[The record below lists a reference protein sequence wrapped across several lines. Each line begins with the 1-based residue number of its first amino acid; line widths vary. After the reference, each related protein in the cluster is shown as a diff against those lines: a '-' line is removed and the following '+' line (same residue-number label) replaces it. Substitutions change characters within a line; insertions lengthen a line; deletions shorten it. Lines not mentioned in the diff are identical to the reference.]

1 MRRWGLLLLVLVTL
15 AGCTSGRVGGEPKR
29 SDPTASGPVEL
40 RRPLELSRVVEPNP
54 AAPSATPSP
63 SGTRLPDPDGGTLTL
78 DPPFLI
84 VERLEAAKI
93 QFQEYDGHWA
103 VQLTLTED
111 DARTFGDW
119 TGAHVGERAAVVSN
133 ERVIFAPT
141 IQDAIP
147 GGELVISGQYD
158 QDEAGDLLA
167 LITGR

>member
-1 MRRWGLLLLVLVTL
+1 VLLLLVLVTL

-29 SDPTASGPVEL
+29 AEPTGSGPVDL
-40 RRPLELSRVVEPNP
+40 RRPLELSQVVEPNP
-54 AAPSATPSP
+54 ARP
-63 SGTRLPDPDGGTLTL
+63 SGTQLPDPDGGVLTL
-78 DPPFLI
+78 DPPFLT

-119 TGAHVGERAAVVSN
+119 TSEHVGERAAVVSN

-147 GGELVISGQYD
+147 GGELVITGQYD
-158 QDEAGDLLA
+158 QEEAGDLLA

>member
-1 MRRWGLLLLVLVTL
+1 LLLLVLVTL

-29 SDPTASGPVEL
+29 SGPTASGPVDL
-40 RRPLELSRVVEPNP
+40 RRPLELCGVVEP
-54 AAPSATPSP
+54 AQATATPSP

-78 DPPFLI
+78 DPPFLT
-84 VERLEAAKI
+84 VERLAAAKI

-111 DARTFGDW
+111 DARTFGAW
-119 TGAHVGERAAVVSN
+119 TSAHVGERAAVVSN

-158 QDEAGDLLA
+158 QEEAGDLLA

>member
-1 MRRWGLLLLVLVTL
+1 MRRWGLLLLVLVAL

-29 SDPTASGPVEL
+29 ADPTASGPVDL
-40 RRPLELSRVVEPNP
+40 RRPLELSGVVEPAQP
-54 AAPSATPSP
+54 SAAPAP
-63 SGTRLPDPDGGTLTL
+63 SGTQLPDPDGGVLTL
-78 DPPFLI
+78 DPPFLT

-119 TGAHVGERAAVVSN
+119 TGEHVGERAAVVSN

-147 GGELVISGQYD
+147 GGELVITGQYD
-158 QDEAGDLLA
+158 QEEAGDLLA